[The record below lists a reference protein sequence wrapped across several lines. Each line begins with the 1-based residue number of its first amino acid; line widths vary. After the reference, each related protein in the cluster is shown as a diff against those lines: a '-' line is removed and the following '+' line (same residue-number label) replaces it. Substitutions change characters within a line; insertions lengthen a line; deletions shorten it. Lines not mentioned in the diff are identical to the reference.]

1 MAIQLATTRKLA
13 VAAATAAAMSAAGLG
28 LGVGT
33 AQADTP
39 QPDPHQVIVRI
50 IDHVNMQIG
59 RVNDRL
65 MNRFDRNCAF
75 VDRRIDRHFEGSFTD
90 RVVDHVCGTM

>member
-1 MAIQLATTRKLA
+1 MGTRIATSMKFASGAAI
-13 VAAATAAAMSAAGLG
+13 AAAIATAGLG
-28 LGVGT
+28 LGSGT

-39 QPDPHQVIVRI
+39 NPDPHQVIVRI
-50 IDHVNMQIG
+50 VDHVNTQIG
-59 RVNDRL
+59 RINDRV

-75 VDRRIDRHFEGSFTD
+75 IDRRIDRHFEGSLTD